1 MSSTP
6 TPNASPSK
14 ATSTFSES
22 DTSTDNDDPPLYSK
36 ATAIQPPP
44 RKRLR
49 TEDDGGK
56 VSSASNLHA
65 PASALLNL
73 PLDVL
78 LEILTH
84 VDPMSLRHVSR
95 TSQALRDTLTG
106 PRSDWI
112 WRASYANTDHG
123 LPSVPNDMAV
133 PQFLSFLVDR
143 VCDFCQ
149 ECPSPGNYI
158 KRMWAVHIKCCN
170 RCSWRSENMVHE
182 IDMDIFP
189 IAREIKTILGPEYP
203 LHKVFPSSEYHC
215 QPCYRE
221 YPRALVERLA
231 AEFSQVA
238 DKKAWL
244 IKREKEHENV
254 LEHAG
259 TCSRWDL
266 KQLWKR
272 QAMTKEVREERA
284 WQLRHGSARRY
295 FCAREGDHG
304 HYSIPDGIYD
314 LIHKCEPLADDDWI
328 PIRAWLL
335 HAAKQ
340 LQRRMTVQARYR
352 ALREAYA
359 KSSCH
364 SECDEC
370 CMHPSMG
377 DLVTF
382 KEVTDLIESTSVDQ
396 HLTADDMH
404 ALIDKLSPARF
415 DAWLASCQSAL
426 VDMLNAAD
434 PHRARPATTADLHLA
449 TSVINMG
456 CKVYW
461 YPHVLRKRTGFSY
474 WSDPATD
481 PDDPQWIVR
490 ERAWSA
496 KAVSI
501 EPDRIRLATR
511 LVTLAGLDPMA
522 ATIEDVRY
530 TRNSIEMN
538 YHGSLE
544 VILSFP
550 SKPTAELSGGR
561 RLFGDAWLSGPLSLD
576 YHKDST
582 WNQPTMSQP
591 SIICDTHAKTTSIRS
606 GSVAASGR
614 TNKNSTPLNLDAAAL
629 ESPPPEDLKL
639 THEAAGTDALA
650 QAGVLFALPLD
661 VLLEILARVD
671 PLSLRR
677 LSRSSRALR
686 DTLADPSSDWV
697 WRASYASTDH
707 DLPPAPED
715 ISIPKFVDL
724 LVDRTCDFCHA
735 LVSPEDEFERMWAA
749 RMRCCGR
756 CLEDDTHIILQK
768 NMRQHPI
775 VREVQKYFGRDYELK
790 SLFPASLYN
799 CSYGSNMFLR
809 AHVLRLAA
817 ELARDTD
824 GKSREDKK
832 AWIVRRAED
841 HARVREHAKL
851 CFQWD
856 FQERQWPKVLRE
868 WELRKER
875 REASR
880 YVPGVGDVDYRVPV
894 HSTPVEIFN
903 LVEKAELL
911 SEEDWSKMRD
921 WLFEAAKAESKFF
934 ERRFCAL
941 RQAYTQFLEHKSEA
955 ETRTLPSVICLTNW
969 EEVVSLIE
977 GTPTEQQLTVE
988 YMRAFIDN
996 LAEARFWEWRE
1007 AFEDELVEELNDANP
1022 EREQPA
1028 TTADLALATSVFCPF
1043 KEDVLW
1049 YDKIL
1054 RWEPVPWGSGTQQSS
1069 YHDVRQQVPWSA
1081 REICVE
1087 GWRLRVA
1094 AQLVS
1099 LAGLDP
1105 ATATYSD
1112 MDARLLWFALA
1123 DDVPLIHEG
1132 KKVYLLRWRNTVR
1145 SSSQP
1150 QLLSFSSWC

>member
-1 MSSTP
+1 MSSSP
-6 TPNASPSK
+6 TPDASPTR
-14 ATSTFSES
+14 ATSTCSES
-22 DTSTDNDDPPLYSK
+22 VTSTDNNGPPLHRK
-36 ATAIQPPP
+36 ATTIEPPP

-78 LEILTH
+78 LEILSH

-158 KRMWAVHIKCCN
+158 KRIWAARIKCCN
-170 RCSWRSENMVHE
+170 RRSWRSENMVHE

-189 IAREIKTILGPEYP
+189 IVREIKTILGPEYP

-221 YPRALVERLA
+221 YPRALVECLA

-272 QAMTKEVREERA
+272 QAMTKEVREERVREITKRMRRLEMGCEESAAIKDEQA
-284 WQLRHGSARRY
+284 WQLRHGSATRY
-295 FCAREGDHG
+295 FCVREGDHG

-314 LIHKCEPLADDDWI
+314 LIHKCEPLADDDWLSI
-328 PIRAWLL
+328 QAWLL

-340 LQRRMTVQARYR
+340 LQRRMTLQARYR

-382 KEVTDLIESTSVDQ
+382 KEVTDLIEGTSVDQ

-434 PHRARPATTADLHLA
+434 SHRARPATTADLHLA

-456 CKVYW
+456 CTVYW

-474 WSDPATD
+474 WSDAATD

-530 TRNSIEMN
+530 ARFALVGDHPWKER
-538 YHGSLE
+538 
-544 VILSFP
+544 FP
-550 SKPTAELSGGR
+550 SG
-561 RLFGDAWLSGPLSLD
+561 
-576 YHKDST
+576 
-582 WNQPTMSQP
+582 MSF
-591 SIICDTHAKTTSIRS
+591 T
-606 GSVAASGR
+606 
-614 TNKNSTPLNLDAAAL
+614 
-629 ESPPPEDLKL
+629 
-639 THEAAGTDALA
+639 EA
-650 QAGVLFALPLD
+650 
-661 VLLEILARVD
+661 
-671 PLSLRR
+671 
-677 LSRSSRALR
+677 
-686 DTLADPSSDWV
+686 
-697 WRASYASTDH
+697 
-707 DLPPAPED
+707 
-715 ISIPKFVDL
+715 
-724 LVDRTCDFCHA
+724 
-735 LVSPEDEFERMWAA
+735 
-749 RMRCCGR
+749 
-756 CLEDDTHIILQK
+756 
-768 NMRQHPI
+768 
-775 VREVQKYFGRDYELK
+775 VR
-790 SLFPASLYN
+790 
-799 CSYGSNMFLR
+799 
-809 AHVLRLAA
+809 
-817 ELARDTD
+817 
-824 GKSREDKK
+824 
-832 AWIVRRAED
+832 
-841 HARVREHAKL
+841 
-851 CFQWD
+851 
-856 FQERQWPKVLRE
+856 
-868 WELRKER
+868 
-875 REASR
+875 
-880 YVPGVGDVDYRVPV
+880 
-894 HSTPVEIFN
+894 
-903 LVEKAELL
+903 
-911 SEEDWSKMRD
+911 
-921 WLFEAAKAESKFF
+921 
-934 ERRFCAL
+934 
-941 RQAYTQFLEHKSEA
+941 
-955 ETRTLPSVICLTNW
+955 
-969 EEVVSLIE
+969 
-977 GTPTEQQLTVE
+977 
-988 YMRAFIDN
+988 
-996 LAEARFWEWRE
+996 
-1007 AFEDELVEELNDANP
+1007 
-1022 EREQPA
+1022 
-1028 TTADLALATSVFCPF
+1028 
-1043 KEDVLW
+1043 
-1049 YDKIL
+1049 
-1054 RWEPVPWGSGTQQSS
+1054 
-1069 YHDVRQQVPWSA
+1069 
-1081 REICVE
+1081 
-1087 GWRLRVA
+1087 
-1094 AQLVS
+1094 
-1099 LAGLDP
+1099 
-1105 ATATYSD
+1105 
-1112 MDARLLWFALA
+1112 
-1123 DDVPLIHEG
+1123 
-1132 KKVYLLRWRNTVR
+1132 
-1145 SSSQP
+1145 
-1150 QLLSFSSWC
+1150 